1 MKKKLLSLV
10 LAGAMVA
17 STSVS
22 AFAATEPTPT
32 TTTTAT
38 MSEVEN
44 EKEINVGITGDI
56 LDDKGN
62 AKPGTISVTV
72 PTAVNF
78 TVTKTGA
85 LTAGDMFITNN
96 SKEKV
101 KVSVKGFSD
110 PNGDKNINIIKRTEF
125 EGEGDAS
132 HVDRKKIWLNITGR
146 GVSVGFESAGTGKM
160 YDPSNDSQLENGKEI
175 GSLGANG
182 DKMQLELQGAG
193 GTSGNNASSEPIK
206 DNFNLVLKI
215 ERDRQ

>member
-38 MSEVEN
+38 MSVGED
-44 EKEINVGITGDI
+44 EKDINVGITGDI
-56 LDDKGN
+56 LDSNGN
-62 AKPGTISVTV
+62 VKPGTISVTV

-78 TVTKTGA
+78 TVTKTGT
-85 LTAGDMFITNN
+85 LTAGDMVITNN

-101 KVSVKGFSD
+101 KVSVKKFSD
-110 PNGDKNINIIKRTEF
+110 PNGENEIKVVKKSELANP
-125 EGEGDAS
+125 EN
-132 HVDRKKIWLNITGR
+132 VDRKNVWLSLTGR
-146 GVSVGFESAGTGKM
+146 GVSVGFESTDKGKM
-160 YDPSNDSQLENGKEI
+160 YDPSNETAIDSSKEI
-175 GSLGANG
+175 GSIDANG
-182 DKMQLELQGAG
+182 GKMELQLQGGG
-193 GTSGNNASSEPIK
+193 GTSGSSASTKPIK

>member
-22 AFAATEPTPT
+22 AFAATDPKPT

-38 MSEVEN
+38 MSEVEDT
-44 EKEINVGITGDI
+44 KDIDVSVTGDI

-78 TVTKTGA
+78 TVTKTGT
-85 LTAGDMFITNN
+85 LTAGDMVITNN

-110 PNGDKNINIIKRTEF
+110 PNGDKNINIIKRTDF
-125 EGEGDAS
+125 ENEGAAS
-132 HVDRKKIWLNITGR
+132 SVDRKKIWLNITGR
-146 GVSVGFESAGTGKM
+146 GVSVGFESANTGKM
-160 YDPSNDSQLENGKEI
+160 YDPSNDSPLESGKEI
-175 GSLGANG
+175 GSLDANG
-182 DKMQLELQGAG
+182 GKMQLELQGAG
-193 GTSGNNASSEPIK
+193 GTQGNNPSSEPVK

>member
-1 MKKKLLSLV
+1 
-10 LAGAMVA
+10 
-17 STSVS
+17 
-22 AFAATEPTPT
+22 
-32 TTTTAT
+32 
-38 MSEVEN
+38 
-44 EKEINVGITGDI
+44 
-56 LDDKGN
+56 
-62 AKPGTISVTV
+62 
-72 PTAVNF
+72 
-78 TVTKTGA
+78 
-85 LTAGDMFITNN
+85 MFITNN

-125 EGEGDAS
+125 EEEGDAS

-160 YDPSNDSQLENGKEI
+160 YDPSNYSQLDNGKEI

-182 DKMQLELQGAG
+182 DKMKLELQGAG
-193 GTSGNNASSEPIK
+193 GTSGNNDSSEPIK